1 MAFMGL
7 AMSRHTALKTIW
19 MKSAVCKT
27 VLMKTLALK
36 FIRLCDFF
44 LWKHSGR
51 NIANIL

>member
-7 AMSRHTALKTIW
+7 AMSRHIALKTIW

-36 FIRLCDFF
+36 FIRLRDCF
-44 LWKHSGR
+44 SYG
-51 NIANIL
+51 NIVEEI